1 MARIVREA
9 DVAVVGSGPGGAT
22 VARELA
28 RAGKKVVL
36 LEWGR
41 DWRNSPLYG
50 THTGCLLYTDK
61 GGLLLTKEK
70 LNIVR
75 GILTGGSSNL
85 YCGTASR
92 PPDWLRDKYGVN
104 IDAEVSQTID
114 ELKIGPL
121 PEQYIGE
128 ASKRVLDS
136 ANSLGLNWEPYDKFM
151 NPDKCH
157 SGFQCGAVCMLGCSC
172 GAKWTA
178 NEYIDQAMVE
188 GCELITGV
196 RVRRVIHDGTDAKAV
211 IGRRFNM
218 WPVEVRAKVVVL
230 CASGIGSPRI
240 LQQSGF
246 DKAGQGMLMDPTVMV
261 YGAYDG
267 PGTYAD
273 PQMSVG
279 SYDDRDGYILSHLM
293 DPWLLYPMIMAL
305 KGPAYPFTFYRYR
318 RTLGIM
324 IKVKDEVA
332 GGVFPD
338 GSISKPMTVRDKER
352 LRHAENVCAK
362 ILIRTGCDPRTI
374 FTTPLR
380 GTHPSGTVRIG
391 EMLDSDLKL
400 HELNNC
406 YVCDASTFPEALDR
420 PIVLTVIGMG
430 KRLAKHL
437 LATHLQ

>member
-1 MARIVREA
+1 MSRIVKEA
-9 DVAVVGSGPGGAT
+9 DVAVIGSGPGGAT
-22 VARELA
+22 VARQMA

-41 DWRNSPLYG
+41 DWRNSPFYG
-50 THTGCLLYTDK
+50 THTGCLMYTDK
-61 GGLLLTKEK
+61 MGMLLTKER

-75 GILTGGSSNL
+75 GIMTGGSSNL
-85 YCGTASR
+85 FCGTASR
-92 PPDWLRDKYGVN
+92 PPAWLRDKYGVN
-104 IDAEVSQTID
+104 IDAEVSETID

-121 PEQYIGE
+121 PDKYIGD
-128 ASKRVLDS
+128 ASKHVLD
-136 ANSLGLNWEPYDKFM
+136 AALSLGLDWEPYPKFM
-151 NPDKCH
+151 NPDKCNG
-157 SGFQCGAVCMLGCSC
+157 GFKCGSVCMLGCSC

-178 NEYIDQAMVE
+178 NEYIDQAVLA

-196 RVRRVIHDGTDAKAV
+196 RVRRVIHDGTNAHRV
-211 IGRRFNM
+211 EGRLYGM
-218 WPVEVRAKVVVL
+218 TPIEVRARVVVL

-246 DKAGQGMLMDPTVMV
+246 MKAGQGMLMDPTVMV

-279 SYDDRDGYILSHLM
+279 SYDDSNGYILSHLM
-293 DPWLLYPMIMAL
+293 DPWLLYPMIMML
-305 KGPAYPFTFYRYR
+305 KGPGYALTFPRYK

-352 LRHAENVCAK
+352 LRHAENVCHK
-362 ILIRTGCDPRTI
+362 ILIRAGCNPRTI

-391 EMLDSDLKL
+391 EMLDSNLKL
-400 HELNNC
+400 HELNNM

-430 KRLAKHL
+430 KRLAAHL
-437 LATHLQ
+437 LKTHFA